1 MDHTLGLKNRTMQL
15 TFSFE
20 IRVDIAASIDTRTL
34 RGNGGFVPITGGTV
48 SGPALTGKVL
58 PAGGDWFRNLDA
70 ECCHVDAMYLLQSE
84 DGVTIRI
91 HNPGV
96 YLASEEVNARLER
109 GLTVPAQAYYF
120 RTTPRFDAPEGRYG
134 WLSRRVFVA
143 DASDEDGQIVI
154 RVYAVE

>member
-1 MDHTLGLKNRTMQL
+1 MNL

-20 IRVDIAASIDTRTL
+20 IRVDIAPSIDTHTPP
-34 RGNGGFVPITGGTV
+34 GSGGFVPITGGTV
-48 SGPALTGKVL
+48 SGPAFNGVVL
-58 PAGGDWFRNLDA
+58 GAGGDWFHNLDA
-70 ECCHVDAMYLLQSE
+70 ECCHVDATYLLRSD
-84 DGVTIRI
+84 DGVTVRI

-96 YLASEEVNARLER
+96 YVASAAINARLER
-109 GLTVPAQAYYF
+109 GEAVPGDAYYF

-143 DASDEDGQIVI
+143 DARDENGQIVI